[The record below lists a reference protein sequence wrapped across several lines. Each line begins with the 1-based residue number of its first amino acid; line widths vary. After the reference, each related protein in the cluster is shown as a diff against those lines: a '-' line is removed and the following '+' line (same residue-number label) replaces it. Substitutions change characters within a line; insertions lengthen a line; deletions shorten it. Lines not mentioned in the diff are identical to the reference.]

1 MANSKLIEF
10 VDAVIYDHGI
20 ATGLK
25 SCKSDQ
31 DIVHFAQTQGFVFSQ
46 SHWDD
51 FVNKDLSLL
60 SSEELDLVSNTA
72 SDHWTWA
79 FRRIKPWRDMLMP
92 GA

>member
-1 MANSKLIEF
+1 MADSKLIEF
-10 VDAVIYDHGI
+10 VNAVIYDHGI

-79 FRRIKPWRDMLMP
+79 
-92 GA
+92 

>member
-1 MANSKLIEF
+1 MADSKLIEF
-10 VDAVIYDHGI
+10 VNAVIYDHGI

-46 SHWDD
+46 SNWDD

>member
-1 MANSKLIEF
+1 MADYKLIEF
-10 VDAVIYDHGI
+10 VNAVIYDHGI

>member
-1 MANSKLIEF
+1 MADSKLIEF
-10 VDAVIYDHGI
+10 VNAVIYDHGI

-46 SHWDD
+46 SHWDE

>member
-1 MANSKLIEF
+1 MADSKLIEF
-10 VDAVIYDHGI
+10 VNAVIYDHGI

>member
-1 MANSKLIEF
+1 MFDSKLLEF
-10 VDAVIYDHGI
+10 VDAVIYDHAI

-25 SCKSDQ
+25 SCESDQ
-31 DIVHFAQTQGFVFSQ
+31 DIVHFAQIQGFVFSQ
-46 SHWDD
+46 SQWDD

-60 SSEELDLVSNTA
+60 SSEDLDVVLNTP

-79 FRRIKPWRDMLMP
+79 FRRIKPWRNMLMS

>member
-1 MANSKLIEF
+1 MVDSQLHEF

-25 SCKSDQ
+25 SCNSDQ

-51 FVNKDLSLL
+51 FVKQDLSLL
-60 SSEELDLVSNTA
+60 SPEDLSVVSNTA
-72 SDHWTWA
+72 TDHWTWA

>member
-1 MANSKLIEF
+1 MADSKLIEF
-10 VDAVIYDHGI
+10 VNAVIYDHGI

-31 DIVHFAQTQGFVFSQ
+31 DIVYFAETQGFVFSQ

>member
-1 MANSKLIEF
+1 MADSKLIEF
-10 VDAVIYDHGI
+10 VNAVIYDHGI

-31 DIVHFAQTQGFVFSQ
+31 DIVHFAQTQGFVFSE

>member
-1 MANSKLIEF
+1 MADSKLIEF
-10 VDAVIYDHGI
+10 VNAVIYDHGI

-72 SDHWTWA
+72 PDHWTWA

>member
-1 MANSKLIEF
+1 MADSKLIEF
-10 VDAVIYDHGI
+10 VNAVIYDHGI

-31 DIVHFAQTQGFVFSQ
+31 DIVHFAETQGFVFSQ